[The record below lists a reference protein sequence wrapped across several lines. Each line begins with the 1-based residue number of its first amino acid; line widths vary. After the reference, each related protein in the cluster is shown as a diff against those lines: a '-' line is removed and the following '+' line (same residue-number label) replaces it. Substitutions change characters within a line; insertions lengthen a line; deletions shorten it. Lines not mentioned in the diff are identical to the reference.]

1 MFYNKFVL
9 SDGTVLYD
17 NIVSVSW
24 TEQVNSDSDN
34 ITPGAVCANA
44 IDISFWIG
52 SDDTLKISQGTE
64 LTYYKIDDYT
74 AVETKIGVF
83 TCEKPE
89 KDGSNKYKV
98 TAYDN
103 VTKLDID
110 VSSWLNALTFPVSI
124 SSFATQLAT
133 KCCLEF
139 ANSAPING
147 DYSVQAFTST
157 NVTGRELMKM
167 VAQAAGSFIR
177 ANADGKLEYAWYVTN
192 SDLRIAPH
200 KSIGQSAFLFDIVPR
215 QLDDNVHR
223 NLVTTEGYHK
233 PANDKENKSLYD
245 KNIFRLHT
253 ADVVWEPESTPYF
266 SNQLTF
272 SDFTVNAID
281 KVQVK
286 QSDDDVGVIYPGD
299 ATGTNALIVRG
310 NKLLVTDSDVALRPY
325 VKNLY
330 DRLNNMV
337 YVPCSNIQTPETIR
351 IRAGDIVT
359 VTDGKREFVT
369 WITSVKH
376 SGNKCT
382 FESVGSIVRNT
393 TTAVNNAKYSTKHR
407 VAEIQANLDGISA
420 KLGEYSTK
428 SETESAISI
437 AIDKIQL
444 GITEKNTGDNLL
456 DGGNWRVVVG
466 SSVGTTGSVTIGD
479 DGVAT
484 ISAPDSTEKDK
495 YKGVLWNVPDENLAN
510 AKGISAKISI
520 DYKVEH
526 AASYQGKPCHIL
538 FWSYYSSGNI
548 SHTLVTLCGSSQAEP
563 AGDWKTATI
572 TQQFKNE
579 VPTRVYITAY
589 LFGGTDGIVSLRN
602 PSIQNASNKE
612 SVVSLTKDGVEISSS
627 TLNLNAF
634 TSNDEVRSRFAMD
647 ASSVTI
653 ESGTIT
659 FKGNTL
665 VVDSNNFKL
674 TESGNVSITGSF
686 KSSGSTGTV
695 SISDGTFSMQAL
707 NADGNTYNTAYIGRT
722 NNTYPSGWIGIYTRR
737 SSGDTGIGCQI
748 VGSDTDTWIGM
759 YNVYRQ
765 QDISITTGRG
775 NTSYFEGGLD
785 VRGEHGLGVT
795 RGISCRTLSAWEKKD
810 GIAKTS
816 FGNLEIGALEC
827 PEPMYADVGS
837 GVCDKNGLCYIY
849 ADPRFAEAVSQYKFS
864 RWIVTPVDSNGNLW
878 VEKIDSINAIIHGKR
893 FQKFDWI
900 CFTPKANGATEYAGV
915 TDSEEP
921 KDSDATKDLLD
932 GVASELDEGLNGMY
946 DVLESFEDI

>member
-9 SDGTVLYD
+9 ADGTVLYD

-44 IDISFWIG
+44 IDISFWVR
-52 SDDTLKISQGTE
+52 SDDTLKIAQGTE
-64 LTYYKIDDYT
+64 LTYYKVDDYT
-74 AVETKIGVF
+74 EVETKIGVF

-110 VSSWLNALTFPVSI
+110 VSSWLNALTFPISI
-124 SSFATQLAT
+124 SSFATQLAA
-133 KCCLEF
+133 KCGLEF

-147 DYSVQAFTST
+147 DYSVQAFTAT

-167 VAQAAGSFIR
+167 VAQATGSFIR
-177 ANADGKLEYAWYVTN
+177 ANADGNLEYAWYVTN
-192 SDLRIAPH
+192 SKLIIATNESEGLYFH
-200 KSIGQSAFLFDIVPR
+200 KTA
-215 QLDDNVHR
+215 
-223 NLVTTEGYHK
+223 Y
-233 PANDKENKSLYD
+233 DKEKKILRD
-245 KNIFRLHT
+245 RQVVRLRT
-253 ADVVWEPESTPYF
+253 ADVVYQPKSTPYF

-272 SDFTVNAID
+272 SDFTVTAID

-286 QSDDDVGVIYPGD
+286 QSDDDVGVIYPD
-299 ATGTNALIVRG
+299 NATGTNALIVSG
-310 NKLLVTDSDVALRPY
+310 NKLLVTDSDATLRPY

-330 DRLNNMV
+330 ERLNNMV

-393 TTAVNNAKYSTKHR
+393 TTAVNNAKYSAKHR
-407 VAEIQANLDGISA
+407 VAEIQTSLDGISA

-456 DGGNWRVVVG
+456 DGGNWVVVNG

-484 ISAPDSTEKDK
+484 VSAPDSTEKDK
-495 YKGVLWNVPDENLAN
+495 YRGVLWNVPDENLAN

-538 FWSYYSSGNI
+538 FWAYYSSGNI
-548 SHTLVTLCGSSQAEP
+548 SHTLVTLCGSSHAEP

-579 VPTRVYITAY
+579 VPTRVYITTY
-589 LFGGTDGIVSLRN
+589 LFGGTDGVVSLRN
-602 PSIQNASNKE
+602 PSIKNASNKE

-627 TLNLNAF
+627 VLDLNAF

-647 ASSVTI
+647 ATSVTI

-674 TESGNVSITGSF
+674 AQDGTVSITGTLTSKTSYTKAVVGNGEITLSQVIAGGSF
-686 KSSGSTGTV
+686 SPAVK
-695 SISDGTFSMQAL
+695 IYSDGVGGSHVL
-707 NADGNTYNTAYIGRT
+707 GHIRIYGNDGTNDKRIDLYND
-722 NNTYPSGWIGIYTRR
+722 SGG
-737 SSGDTGIGCQI
+737 SHFEMFTG
-748 VGSDTDTWIGM
+748 
-759 YNVYRQ
+759 
-765 QDISITTGRG
+765 G
-775 NTSYFEGGLD
+775 NKTKFFD
-785 VRGEHGLGVT
+785 VR
-795 RGISCRTLSAWEKKD
+795 A
-810 GIAKTS
+810 
-816 FGNLEIGALEC
+816 
-827 PEPMYADVGS
+827 
-837 GVCDKNGLCYIY
+837 
-849 ADPRFAEAVSQYKFS
+849 
-864 RWIVTPVDSNGNLW
+864 DSNGEGH
-878 VEKIDSINAIIHGKR
+878 VSIGGVNALGYLECKR
-893 FQKFDWI
+893 FRVDGHNVALARVNYTNQEG
-900 CFTPKANGATEYAGV
+900 TPTWEY
-915 TDSEEP
+915 
-921 KDSDATKDLLD
+921 LLTAHQ
-932 GVASELDEGLNGMY
+932 GNAW
-946 DVLESFEDI
+946 

>member
-9 SDGTVLYD
+9 ADGTVLYD

-44 IDISFWIG
+44 IDISFWVR
-52 SDDTLKISQGTE
+52 SDDTLKIAQGTE
-64 LTYYKIDDYT
+64 LTYYKVDDYT

-110 VSSWLNALTFPVSI
+110 VSSWLNALTFPISI
-124 SSFATQLAT
+124 SSFATQLAA
-133 KCCLEF
+133 KCGLEF

-147 DYSVQAFTST
+147 DYSVQAFTAT

-215 QLDDNVHR
+215 QLDDNVPR

-233 PANDKENKSLYD
+233 PANDKEKKSLND
-245 KNIFRLHT
+245 KNIFRLRT

-272 SDFTVNAID
+272 SDFTVTAID

-286 QSDDDVGVIYPGD
+286 QYDDDVGVIYPGD
-299 ATGTNALIVRG
+299 ATGTNALVVSG

-393 TTAVNNAKYSTKHR
+393 TTAVNNAKYNSKQKIL
-407 VAEIQANLDGISA
+407 EISA
-420 KLGEYSTK
+420 TVDGLTVKAEQTTKDVNGLSTQY
-428 SETESAISI
+428 TEL
-437 AIDKIQL
+437 KQ
-444 GITEKNTGDNLL
+444 TF
-456 DGGNWRVVVG
+456 
-466 SSVGTTGSVTIGD
+466 
-479 DGVAT
+479 
-484 ISAPDSTEKDK
+484 DSFE
-495 YKGVLWNVPDENLAN
+495 L
-510 AKGISAKISI
+510 
-520 DYKVEH
+520 
-526 AASYQGKPCHIL
+526 
-538 FWSYYSSGNI
+538 
-548 SHTLVTLCGSSQAEP
+548 
-563 AGDWKTATI
+563 TA
-572 TQQFKNE
+572 
-579 VPTRVYITAY
+579 V
-589 LFGGTDGIVSLRN
+589 TDGN
-602 PSIQNASNKE
+602 
-612 SVVSLTKDGVEISSS
+612 
-627 TLNLNAF
+627 
-634 TSNDEVRSRFAMD
+634 VRSKFALD
-647 ASSVTI
+647 PSSVTI

-659 FKGNTL
+659 FKGDTL
-665 VVDSNNFKL
+665 VVDSDNFKL
-674 TESGNVSITGSF
+674 SQDGTVSITGTLTSQTSYTKAVVGNGEITLSQLVSGGSF
-686 KSSGSTGTV
+686 SPAVK
-695 SISDGTFSMQAL
+695 IYSDGVGGSHVL
-707 NADGNTYNTAYIGRT
+707 GHIRIYGNDGTNDKRIDLYNDSGGSHFEMFTGGNRT
-722 NNTYPSGWIGIYTRR
+722 K
-737 SSGDTGIGCQI
+737 
-748 VGSDTDTWIGM
+748 
-759 YNVYRQ
+759 
-765 QDISITTGRG
+765 
-775 NTSYFEGGLD
+775 FFD
-785 VRGEHGLGVT
+785 VR
-795 RGISCRTLSAWEKKD
+795 A
-810 GIAKTS
+810 
-816 FGNLEIGALEC
+816 
-827 PEPMYADVGS
+827 
-837 GVCDKNGLCYIY
+837 
-849 ADPRFAEAVSQYKFS
+849 
-864 RWIVTPVDSNGNLW
+864 DSNGEGH
-878 VEKIDSINAIIHGKR
+878 VSIGGVNALGYLECKR
-893 FQKFDWI
+893 FRVDGHNVALARVNYTNQEG
-900 CFTPKANGATEYAGV
+900 TPTWEY
-915 TDSEEP
+915 
-921 KDSDATKDLLD
+921 LLTAHQ
-932 GVASELDEGLNGMY
+932 GNAW
-946 DVLESFEDI
+946 